1 MAANSKCSGFN
12 VNPKVQIL
20 VKWVRARDFQAGN
33 HRFLEAIS
41 QCPELISVHCYT
53 HRRFPG
59 EALVCNWGYNLRG
72 VTALFS
78 EKLIL
83 QSE

>member
-20 VKWVRARDFQAGN
+20 VKWVRARNFQAED

-41 QCPELISVHCYT
+41 RCLGLISAHCDT
-53 HRRFPG
+53 PLRFPG
-59 EALVCNWGYNLRG
+59 EALGYHWGYNQGTSSLCFRRN
-72 VTALFS
+72 
-78 EKLIL
+78 
-83 QSE
+83 